1 MPTFE
6 DTYGEQ
12 LRDRF
17 PCSVLSG
24 IPVFRPDLGDRA
36 LGYEIDHLIHV
47 RDGDLDTLFIIECK
61 GCPVRGANGNRPRAQ
76 EPWIVDYRNPL
87 TGETK
92 AKDARQQVINH
103 AIALIH
109 FFAGFKRAGRPLK
122 IEACVVSS
130 FSETTYVADPVN
142 PQLGLHL
149 SSAENF
155 LHALSNR
162 KVLRVEQSA
171 LLSQLR
177 LGLRDENVGHPPIND
192 AIQFITRSR
201 NALDLGL
208 YKAFDP
214 AKNHWAINGT
224 AGMGKSAL
232 LAYSLFVLATD
243 QQVALDA
250 TDLAIFSRRL
260 ESFQQKAVGLGLP
273 PLMHRSIHAVAF
285 KQKQVDVLR
294 SFWERYRREFSV
306 LGNASEL
313 RFNEPVFRRWNGT
326 IAEECNVLLIDEA
339 HDLDLASQQRVAE
352 WLRDSDSERPRYLVI
367 ACDRHQKLRIVGT
380 NASLIQGVT
389 FSRHTRRLS
398 CNYRNPFPVFCA
410 GLSIMFRWFALSG
423 PKILPKREEI
433 EHGFGLEVRQ
443 HSNNAGEKVSLRLR
457 NDSHPANHWFFTA
470 TLHESSADAY
480 AQLGESHLGSQEV
493 LWVRFSTEDSL
504 FDYELLSGFTYHNC
518 CTEEAVELVD
528 KYVKG
533 QEYPVVVIEGVP
545 AALNR
550 WEERTIPPTEE
561 IDADESEM
569 WRARRILYL
578 CASRATGFLIF
589 VAGETQRLALSVRN
603 EIQALVKQL
612 GKPETSGP
620 SGSEWGLSFPVTLP
634 LRPMDVFD
642 EDPVQAQRETSTLQP
657 PVMFDSSS
665 DLTVANLAKRLGL
678 DVESVLVD
686 LRELLDQRTQTLESG
701 QALSRSS
708 VLPIELAEEF
718 AQQRD
723 CRITIFRTASTQ
735 DQAALVPTS
744 PVQGVAKPIAS
755 ESVTLPKRPTVRDVA
770 RALGC
775 QPSEVVSDVTNVN
788 HRVDNAYVSDFLAK
802 RGIKVRFEDTPGDI
816 SAETTAL
823 HPTPAQIVTPAV
835 HFNAGASS
843 VLSPAANELLKLTRE
858 PRLRNTKAIERY
870 MAFLQRLLQCEPF
883 AEKQM
888 LDHRTGHNRV
898 HFATT
903 PDTILASGNSTMP
916 KHIGGSRIFVLT
928 NLSNELK
935 RSIAND
941 LLTSLRYPLVVRREV
956 CDWIMGR

>member
-1 MPTFE
+1 M
-6 DTYGEQ
+6 
-12 LRDRF
+12 
-17 PCSVLSG
+17 
-24 IPVFRPDLGDRA
+24 RP
-36 LGYEIDHLIHV
+36 
-47 RDGDLDTLFIIECK
+47 
-61 GCPVRGANGNRPRAQ
+61 
-76 EPWIVDYRNPL
+76 
-87 TGETK
+87 
-92 AKDARQQVINH
+92 KDARKQVINH

-130 FSETTYVADPVN
+130 YSDTTYVGDPVN

-149 SSAENF
+149 SSAEYF
-155 LHALSNR
+155 LRALSNR

-177 LGLRDENVGHPPIND
+177 LGLRDANVGHPPIGD

-243 QQVALDA
+243 QQVALDT
-250 TDLAIFSRRL
+250 TDLAVFSRRL
-260 ESFQQKAVGLGLP
+260 ESFQPKAVELGLP
-273 PLMHRSIHAVAF
+273 PLMQRSIHAVAF

-294 SFWERYRREFSV
+294 SFWERYRREFSA
-306 LGNASEL
+306 LGNANEL

-352 WLRDSDSERPRYLVI
+352 WLRDSDSDRPRYLVI
-367 ACDRHQKLRIVGT
+367 ACDRHQKLRIVG
-380 NASLIQGVT
+380 ASAPLIQGMN
-389 FSRHTRRLS
+389 FSGRHTKRLK

-423 PKILPKREEI
+423 PKILPRREEM
-433 EHGFGLEVRQ
+433 EYGFGLEVRQ
-443 HSNNAGEKVSLRLR
+443 YANNAGEKVSLRLR

-480 AQLGESHLGSQEV
+480 AQLGESHVGSQDV
-493 LWVRFSTEDSL
+493 LWVRFSPEDSL
-504 FDYELLSGFTYHNC
+504 FDYEQLSGFTYHNC
-518 CTEEAVELVD
+518 CTEEAMELVD

-545 AALNR
+545 SALNR
-550 WEERTIPPTEE
+550 WEERAIPPGED
-561 IDADESEM
+561 IDADENEM

-589 VAGETQRLALSVRN
+589 VAGETQGLAPPLQN

-612 GKPETSGP
+612 GQPETSGA
-620 SGSEWGLSFPVTLP
+620 SGSEWALSFPVTHP

-642 EDPVQAQRETSTLQP
+642 EEPVQTLPETPTAQSE
-657 PVMFDSSS
+657 VMFYSPS
-665 DLTVANLAKRLGL
+665 DLTVVNLAKRLGL
-678 DVESVLVD
+678 DVENVLVA
-686 LRELLDQRTQTLESG
+686 LRELLDQRTQTLQSG

-718 AQQRD
+718 VQQRD
-723 CRITIFRTASTQ
+723 CRITIFRPITTQGHATLVTA
-735 DQAALVPTS
+735 S
-744 PVQGVAKPIAS
+744 PVQGTVETIAEKS
-755 ESVTLPKRPTVRDVA
+755 LTLPSRPTIRDVA
-770 RALGC
+770 RVLEC
-775 QPSEVVSDVTNVN
+775 QPSEVVPDVANVN
-788 HRVDNAYVSDFLAK
+788 ERMENAYVIDLMAK
-802 RGIKVRFEDTPGDI
+802 RGIRVRFEDTPVST
-816 SAETTAL
+816 SAAPTTRRTTPDRVIT
-823 HPTPAQIVTPAV
+823 PTV
-835 HFNAGASS
+835 HFETGASTGQH
-843 VLSPAANELLKLTRE
+843 PAANELLKLTRE
-858 PRLRNTKAIERY
+858 PRFRNSKAIERY
-870 MAFLQRLLQCEPF
+870 TGFLQRLLQVDAA
-883 AEKQM
+883 AEQQM
-888 LDHRTGHNRV
+888 LRYRTSRSRV

-903 PDTILASGNSTMP
+903 AETILASGNSTMP
-916 KHIGGSRIFVLT
+916 KRIAESRLFAIS
-928 NLSNELK
+928 NLPNELK

-941 LLTSLRYPLVVRREV
+941 LLTSLRYPLDVRRAV